1 MKTTLLFLSVLVFVS
16 CSNNDSQIEELQN
29 QTKKLEKR
37 IDQLQPND
45 SKNNEISE
53 IKTKELINEI
63 DDTKQS
69 DFDEKEITHQ
79 KIIDNKPLAD
89 HFRNWLIKEEY
100 GLTRYDFLMTPSQAK
115 KVGNWDDLNKL
126 WALPGV
132 RNRYAMDAEGWY
144 NAKAKGISGGGNTNE
159 LNQVLS
165 FKVN

>member
-69 DFDEKEITHQ
+69 DFDEKEIGDCELYDLLNEDCVATTET
-79 KIIDNKPLAD
+79 NKGSHYYIYIHNVPKYKCETKVLVDKVESSTGAPSEITI
-89 HFRNWLIKEEY
+89 RI
-100 GLTRYDFLMTPSQAK
+100 FLS
-115 KVGNWDDLNKL
+115 
-126 WALPGV
+126 
-132 RNRYAMDAEGWY
+132 
-144 NAKAKGISGGGNTNE
+144 
-159 LNQVLS
+159 S
-165 FKVN
+165 FLLFILL